1 MGGMF
6 YTRED
11 ENMVAKPF
19 FVPENSGSYNQEA
32 GEEIITDDSRG
43 LKFRIDSDPSTLYP
57 NEYLVMGELQ
67 HSVEIVNLSPSRLA
81 NRIDVYEGEFQIST
95 SDPGLYVQ
103 FPGSLKWDRES
114 LSLDSSSI
122 VGTRVRFYSVEY
134 GVYHYRIVNGLA
146 QVRLFSAIHS

>member
-1 MGGMF
+1 MF

-32 GEEIITDDSRG
+32 GEEIITDNSRG
-43 LKFRIDSDPSTLYP
+43 LKFRIDNNPSTLYP

-67 HSVEIVNLSPSRLA
+67 HSVEIVNLAPSGLA
-81 NRIDVYEGEFQIST
+81 NRIDVYEGEFQLST
-95 SDPGLYVQ
+95 SDPSLYVQ
-103 FPGSLKWDRES
+103 FPRSLRWDQES
-114 LSLDSSSI
+114 LSLGSL
-122 VGTRVRFYSVEY
+122 VGTNLRFHGVEY

-146 QVRLFSAIHS
+146 QVRLFSAISS